1 MLRHL
6 QACTHIQTAYAA
18 IDGAS
23 GFMDRPRRRFI
34 KRAQGSRLPMNAIYA
49 LQQSTIGRCCSPS
62 SFDMPANRALKTP
75 LSFNPR
81 TWWQRLSAR
90 VRWFGALV
98 VVVVALAVVF
108 SEGLMT
114 NAMLGGDAWATR
126 MVDDIVQGQTG
137 VRRFYF
143 YTEDLYLRRYRSS
156 CSGMCITSTYRL
168 ARSTSPGSYW
178 AVGI

>member
-1 MLRHL
+1 
-6 QACTHIQTAYAA
+6 
-18 IDGAS
+18 
-23 GFMDRPRRRFI
+23 
-34 KRAQGSRLPMNAIYA
+34 
-49 LQQSTIGRCCSPS
+49 
-62 SFDMPANRALKTP
+62 MPANRALKTP
-75 LSFNPR
+75 FSFNPR
-81 TWWQRLSAR
+81 TWSQRLSAR

-137 VRRFYF
+137 VRRLYF
-143 YTEDLYLRRYRSS
+143 YTADLYLRRFRSS
-156 CSGMCITSTYRL
+156 CSAMCITSTYRP
-168 ARSTSPGSYW
+168 ARSTSPGLYW